1 MNAIDTIYEYA
12 GYKLAGSLSGVFSAV
27 GLPLILALV
36 GVAYVFHAV
45 AEKGTLR
52 PLAIHLL
59 YLIFAAWL
67 LGTTRMQDV
76 PTPRFAAYAGQAA
89 DLLQKRLIRR
99 ISDRFLTEPFE
110 WERLAAR
117 VSTGRIL
124 DPGLD
129 LQIASFLESCARTS
143 LAVADPQHPNLFRE
157 GALPFNGRCEER
169 RRELWQRIQQH
180 VQSDP
185 HHQATLEAA
194 RANDPTQAAAFAERY
209 TDEIAI
215 RSIDEPGG
223 PTGETALVLASLGEY
238 SLTDT
243 SQHTGAVPSWA
254 KLLLGPAGWIFGDQA
269 VNVAIGGIAALNQ
282 NYENRFA
289 AKQRFYQVLTY
300 GPHLYGLSV
309 MVLLGLFPVAALFSL
324 LPGQWRVLVHFLKVF
339 VSVKLWPVGWTVLST
354 FNQRRSAL
362 EAFDAPER
370 GGGSVFLAVSA
381 MYLLIPA
388 LAFLVVQLASNAA
401 AIPFAPALPPA
412 AGPGLGPAGPLV
424 HVAARAVK

>member
-143 LAVADPQHPNLFRE
+143 LAVAD
-157 GALPFNGRCEER
+157 
-169 RRELWQRIQQH
+169 
-180 VQSDP
+180 
-185 HHQATLEAA
+185 
-194 RANDPTQAAAFAERY
+194 
-209 TDEIAI
+209 
-215 RSIDEPGG
+215 
-223 PTGETALVLASLGEY
+223 
-238 SLTDT
+238 
-243 SQHTGAVPSWA
+243 
-254 KLLLGPAGWIFGDQA
+254 
-269 VNVAIGGIAALNQ
+269 
-282 NYENRFA
+282 
-289 AKQRFYQVLTY
+289 
-300 GPHLYGLSV
+300 
-309 MVLLGLFPVAALFSL
+309 
-324 LPGQWRVLVHFLKVF
+324 
-339 VSVKLWPVGWTVLST
+339 
-354 FNQRRSAL
+354 
-362 EAFDAPER
+362 
-370 GGGSVFLAVSA
+370 
-381 MYLLIPA
+381 
-388 LAFLVVQLASNAA
+388 
-401 AIPFAPALPPA
+401 
-412 AGPGLGPAGPLV
+412 
-424 HVAARAVK
+424 